1 MATTAHLDKHTKTT
15 STPSDTAFIRHQSRS
30 KAMKLQ
36 DTARD
41 WLPGER
47 VCWCGRRPAYDGG
60 RKRAKRLLSV
70 KRSQE
75 GVAYY
80 ANLER
85 CGSVWTCPVCSKRI
99 SNHRREQLWKAGST
113 WRSRGFHVYLLTLT
127 LPHSREDKP
136 FDLTDKLLAA
146 YNEMTSGRTR
156 LAAALKSY
164 GYAGQVRALEVTVGD
179 ANGWHPHLHILL
191 FVKKRL
197 PGTRSEHG
205 RSTHVTGAVF
215 EDLFSNWEQ
224 ACLGLGLDAPS
235 REANTLQD
243 GSAAFNYIT
252 KWGPADELARAHSK
266 RAKKGGRTPWQLLE
280 DAYMGDLHAGKL
292 FQDFVAAFKGRRQL
306 FWSRGLRDLLGL
318 AEEADDEQAAELG
331 SDGEYQERPTDAVIV
346 TLTWEQ
352 WHLVLIHGERANI
365 LYMAELGGAD
375 LVLFCIRALRKRTV
389 LQDLARVA

>member
-1 MATTAHLDKHTKTT
+1 
-15 STPSDTAFIRHQSRS
+15 
-30 KAMKLQ
+30 
-36 DTARD
+36 
-41 WLPGER
+41 
-47 VCWCGRRPAYDGG
+47 
-60 RKRAKRLLSV
+60 
-70 KRSQE
+70 
-75 GVAYY
+75 VAYY